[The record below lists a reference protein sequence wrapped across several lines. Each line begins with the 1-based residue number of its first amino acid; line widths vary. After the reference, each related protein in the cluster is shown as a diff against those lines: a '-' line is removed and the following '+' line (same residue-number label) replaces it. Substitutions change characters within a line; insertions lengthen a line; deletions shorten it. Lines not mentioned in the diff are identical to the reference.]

1 MLINWF
7 IFNGSHIISC
17 VCVFFSTPTLQ
28 KNRKSNWHKTPDSLY
43 YKWTTGKSIV
53 LLCLHA
59 INSFAPGKQLLMIWI
74 NTLPS
79 PRFYSPLPSV
89 FHLSPHL
96 PANQFTQRDIAARNF
111 PTFFFFSCLFSHSN
125 MNPCESSY
133 SCASLNSLSKP
144 VCPAITVTWDLSSLP
159 NQLVFSSFPR
169 QKFCKGWQNLLH
181 GCVCYQRWL
190 SVHTYCY

>member
-1 MLINWF
+1 MCEQRFPSVPQTFLSLTNVLINWF
-7 IFNGSHIISC
+7 IYNVSHILFLWFFF
-17 VCVFFSTPTLQ
+17 FFSTPTLQ

-96 PANQFTQRDIAARNF
+96 PANQFTQRDIAVRIF
-111 PTFFFFSCLFSHSN
+111 PTFFLFFLFV
-125 MNPCESSY
+125 
-133 SCASLNSLSKP
+133 LSFKYEP
-144 VCPAITVTWDLSSLP
+144 LWEQLLLRLSELP
-159 NQLVFSSFPR
+159 LETRLPR
-169 QKFCKGWQNLLH
+169 NHCDMGLF
-181 GCVCYQRWL
+181 V
-190 SVHTYCY
+190 SA